1 MEYGE
6 REKKKVQPLSFSYD
20 QQTKTLE
27 EIFSFEETN
36 KEKKRKETK
45 FENNSLFF
53 LPLFF
58 LLTET
63 TIDYLKDILKLKFCT
78 F

>member
-1 MEYGE
+1 MQ
-6 REKKKVQPLSFSYD
+6 EKKKKEKEKKYKLLSFSYD

-27 EIFSFEETN
+27 IFSFKETRG
-36 KEKKRKETK
+36 KKETK

-63 TIDYLKDILKLKFCT
+63 TIYYLKDNLKLKFFT